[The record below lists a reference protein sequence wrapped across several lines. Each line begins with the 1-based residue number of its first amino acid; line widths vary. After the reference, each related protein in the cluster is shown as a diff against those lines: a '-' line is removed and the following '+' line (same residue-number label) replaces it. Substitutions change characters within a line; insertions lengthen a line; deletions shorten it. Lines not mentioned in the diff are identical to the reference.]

1 MGNFTISMITE
12 KGIDSVAGMLAPE
25 VVSAVKKGLPATA
38 LAVVEDDTA
47 IGALGGAIDRDT
59 FEIVSIYVTPE
70 HRRRGAGRALMKKLF
85 ELADAEDLMVR
96 AEYTPIDSDGKT
108 LEPFFKAMDFLQE
121 DLALPVYYVDELKNF
136 TLDSRSLPGS
146 RSEILTFDETPAK
159 VLNEAMAQR
168 EENEGLLAEMDGY
181 IDHIDRNMSFAAVD
195 RGEIKSCVLTER
207 VGARMIQLSPV
218 WSVEDDI
225 RDVKLMLSFVLDEIR
240 KTFSP
245 DTRIITPALDHII
258 RQIADE
264 VYGTSVAVT
273 LSFFKAN
280 YASLVYK
287 N

>member
-1 MGNFTISMITE
+1 MGSFTISMITE

-25 VVSAVKKGLPATA
+25 IVSAVKKGLPATA

-70 HRRRGAGRALMKKLF
+70 HRRKGAGTALMKELF

-96 AEYTPIDSDGKT
+96 AEYTPGDSEGRT
-108 LEPFFKAMDFLQE
+108 LEPFFRALDFLQE
-121 DLALPVYYVDELKNF
+121 DLALPVYYVDELRNF

-146 RSEILTFDETPAK
+146 RSEILTFEETPAK

-168 EENEGLLAEMDGY
+168 DENEGLLAEMDDY
-181 IDHIDRNMSFAAVD
+181 IDHIEKDMSFAAVD

-207 VGARMIQLSPV
+207 VGQRMIQLSPV
-218 WSVEDDI
+218 WSAEGDI

-240 KTFSP
+240 KNFSP
-245 DTRIITPALDHII
+245 DTRIITPALDNMI
-258 RQIADE
+258 REIVDE

-273 LSFFKAN
+273 LSFFKTN
-280 YASLVYK
+280 FASLVYK
-287 N
+287 

>member
-1 MGNFTISMITE
+1 MGSFTISMITE

-25 VVSAVKKGLPATA
+25 IVSAVKKGLPVTA

-70 HRRRGAGRALMKKLF
+70 HRRKGAGTALMKELF

-96 AEYTPIDSDGKT
+96 AEYTPVDSDGRT

-121 DLALPVYYVDELKNF
+121 DLALPVYYVDELRNF

-146 RSEILTFDETPAK
+146 RSEILTFEETPAK

-168 EENEGLLAEMDGY
+168 DENEGLLAEMDDY
-181 IDHIDRNMSFAAVD
+181 IDHIEKDMSFAAVD

-207 VGARMIQLSPV
+207 VGQRMIQLSPV
-218 WSVEDDI
+218 WSAEGDI
-225 RDVKLMLSFVLDEIR
+225 RDVRLMLSFVLDEIR
-240 KTFSP
+240 KNFSP
-245 DTRIITPALDHII
+245 DTRIITPALDNMI
-258 RQIADE
+258 REIVDE

-273 LSFFKAN
+273 LSFFKTN
-280 YASLVYK
+280 FASLVYK
-287 N
+287 

>member
-1 MGNFTISMITE
+1 MGSFTISMITE

-25 VVSAVKKGLPATA
+25 IAAAVKKGLPVTA

-47 IGALGGAIDRDT
+47 IGALGGAIDGDT

-70 HRRRGAGRALMKKLF
+70 HRRRGAGTALMKKLF

-96 AEYTPIDSDGKT
+96 AEYTPVDSDGRT

-121 DLALPVYYVDELKNF
+121 DLALPVYYVDELRNF

-146 RSEILTFDETPAK
+146 RSEILTFEETPAK

-168 EENEGLLAEMDGY
+168 DENEGLLAEMDGY
-181 IDHIDRNMSFAAVD
+181 IDHIEKDMSFAAVD

-207 VGARMIQLSPV
+207 VGQRMIQLSPV
-218 WSVEDDI
+218 WSAEGDI
-225 RDVKLMLSFVLDEIR
+225 RDVRLMLSFVLDEIR
-240 KTFSP
+240 KNFSP
-245 DTRIITPALDHII
+245 DTRIITPALDNMI
-258 RQIADE
+258 REIVDE

-273 LSFFKAN
+273 LSFFKTN
-280 YASLVYK
+280 FASLVYK
-287 N
+287 

>member
-1 MGNFTISMITE
+1 MGSFTISMITE

-25 VVSAVKKGLPATA
+25 IAAAVKKGLPVTA

-70 HRRRGAGRALMKKLF
+70 HRRKGAGTALMKELF

-96 AEYTPIDSDGKT
+96 AEYTPVDSEGRT
-108 LEPFFKAMDFLQE
+108 LEPFFRALDFLQE
-121 DLALPVYYVDELKNF
+121 DLALPVYYVDELRNF

-146 RSEILTFDETPAK
+146 RSEILTFEETPAK

-168 EENEGLLAEMDGY
+168 DENEGLLAEMDDY
-181 IDHIDRNMSFAAVD
+181 IDHIEKDMSFAAVD

-207 VGARMIQLSPV
+207 VGQRMIQLSPV
-218 WSVEDDI
+218 WSAEGDI
-225 RDVKLMLSFVLDEIR
+225 RDVRLMLSFVLDEIR
-240 KTFSP
+240 KNFSP
-245 DTRIITPALDHII
+245 DTRIITPALDNMI
-258 RQIADE
+258 REIVDE

-273 LSFFKAN
+273 LSFFKTN
-280 YASLVYK
+280 FASLVYK
-287 N
+287 

>member
-1 MGNFTISMITE
+1 MGSFTISMITE

-25 VVSAVKKGLPATA
+25 IVSAVKKGLPATA

-70 HRRRGAGRALMKKLF
+70 HRRKGAGTALMKELF

-96 AEYTPIDSDGKT
+96 AEYTPVDSEGRT
-108 LEPFFKAMDFLQE
+108 LEPFFRALDFLQE
-121 DLALPVYYVDELKNF
+121 DLALPVYYVDELRNF

-146 RSEILTFDETPAK
+146 RSEILTFEETPAK

-168 EENEGLLAEMDGY
+168 DENEGLLAEMDDY
-181 IDHIDRNMSFAAVD
+181 IDHIEKDMSFAAVD

-207 VGARMIQLSPV
+207 VGQRMIQLSPV
-218 WSVEDDI
+218 WSAEGDI

-240 KTFSP
+240 KNFSP
-245 DTRIITPALDHII
+245 DTRIITPALDNMI
-258 RQIADE
+258 REIVDE

-273 LSFFKAN
+273 LSFFKTN
-280 YASLVYK
+280 FASLVYK
-287 N
+287 

>member
-1 MGNFTISMITE
+1 MGSFTISMITE

-25 VVSAVKKGLPATA
+25 IVSAVKKGLPATA

-70 HRRRGAGRALMKKLF
+70 HRRRGAGTALMKELF

-96 AEYTPIDSDGKT
+96 AEYTPVDSDGRT

-121 DLALPVYYVDELKNF
+121 DLALPVYYVDELRNF

-146 RSEILTFDETPAK
+146 RSEILTFEETPAK

-168 EENEGLLAEMDGY
+168 DENEGLLAEMDDY
-181 IDHIDRNMSFAAVD
+181 IDHIEKDMSFAAVD

-207 VGARMIQLSPV
+207 VGSRMIQLSPV
-218 WSVEDDI
+218 WSAEGDI
-225 RDVKLMLSFVLDEIR
+225 RDVRLMLSFVLDEIR
-240 KTFSP
+240 KNFSP
-245 DTRIITPALDHII
+245 DTRIITPALDNMI
-258 RQIADE
+258 REIVDE

-273 LSFFKAN
+273 LSFFKTN
-280 YASLVYK
+280 FASLVYK
-287 N
+287 

>member
-1 MGNFTISMITE
+1 MGSFTISMITE

-25 VVSAVKKGLPATA
+25 IVSAVKKGLPATA

-70 HRRRGAGRALMKKLF
+70 HRRRGAGTALMKKLF

-96 AEYTPIDSDGKT
+96 AEYTPVDSEGRT
-108 LEPFFKAMDFLQE
+108 LEPFFRALDFLQE
-121 DLALPVYYVDELKNF
+121 DMALPVYYVDELRNF

-146 RSEILTFDETPAK
+146 RSEILTFEETPAK

-168 EENEGLLAEMDGY
+168 DENEGLLAEMDGY
-181 IDHIDRNMSFAAVD
+181 IDHIEKDMSFAAVD

-207 VGARMIQLSPV
+207 VGQRMIQLSPV
-218 WSVEDDI
+218 WSAEGDI
-225 RDVKLMLSFVLDEIR
+225 RDVRLMLSFVLDEIR
-240 KTFSP
+240 KNFSP
-245 DTRIITPALDHII
+245 DTRIITPALDNMI
-258 RQIADE
+258 REIVDE

-273 LSFFKAN
+273 LSFFKTN
-280 YASLVYK
+280 FASLVYK
-287 N
+287 

>member
-1 MGNFTISMITE
+1 MGSFTISMITE

-25 VVSAVKKGLPATA
+25 IVSAVKKGLPATA

-70 HRRRGAGRALMKKLF
+70 HRRKGAGTALMKELF

-96 AEYTPIDSDGKT
+96 AEYTPVDSEGRT
-108 LEPFFKAMDFLQE
+108 LEPFFRALDFLQE
-121 DLALPVYYVDELKNF
+121 DLALPVYYVDELRNF

-146 RSEILTFDETPAK
+146 RSEILTFEETPAK

-168 EENEGLLAEMDGY
+168 DENEGLLAEMDDY
-181 IDHIDRNMSFAAVD
+181 IDHIEKDMSFAAVD

-207 VGARMIQLSPV
+207 VGQRMIQLSPV
-218 WSVEDDI
+218 WSAEGDI
-225 RDVKLMLSFVLDEIR
+225 RDVRLMLSFVLDEIR
-240 KTFSP
+240 KNFSP
-245 DTRIITPALDHII
+245 DTRIITPALDNMI
-258 RQIADE
+258 REIVDE

-273 LSFFKAN
+273 LSFFKTN
-280 YASLVYK
+280 FASLVYK
-287 N
+287 

>member
-1 MGNFTISMITE
+1 MGSFTISMITE

-25 VVSAVKKGLPATA
+25 IVSAVKKGLPATA

-70 HRRRGAGRALMKKLF
+70 HRRRGAGTALMKELF

-96 AEYTPIDSDGKT
+96 AEYTPVDSEGRT
-108 LEPFFKAMDFLQE
+108 LEPFFRALDFLQE
-121 DLALPVYYVDELKNF
+121 DLALPVYYVDELRNF

-146 RSEILTFDETPAK
+146 RSEILTFEETPAK

-168 EENEGLLAEMDGY
+168 DENEGLLAEMDDY
-181 IDHIDRNMSFAAVD
+181 IDHIEKDMSFAAVD

-207 VGARMIQLSPV
+207 VGQRMIQLSPV
-218 WSVEDDI
+218 WSAEGDI
-225 RDVKLMLSFVLDEIR
+225 RDVRLMLSFVLDEIR
-240 KTFSP
+240 KNFSP
-245 DTRIITPALDHII
+245 DTRIITPALDNMI
-258 RQIADE
+258 REIVDE

-273 LSFFKAN
+273 LSFFKTN
-280 YASLVYK
+280 FASLVYK
-287 N
+287 